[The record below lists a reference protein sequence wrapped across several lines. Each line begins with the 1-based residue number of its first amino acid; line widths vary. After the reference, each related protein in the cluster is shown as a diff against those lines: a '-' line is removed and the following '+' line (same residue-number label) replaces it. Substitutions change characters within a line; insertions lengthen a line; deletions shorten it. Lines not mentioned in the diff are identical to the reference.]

1 MTGQSPKIPHAVTP
15 PKLCTNCSLWPG
27 IALPPS
33 LVLVTCSPS
42 QSATTSPGGT
52 ILFQGAGSSC
62 KSRLRHVSRCG
73 WLHVFTLLIRC
84 LATAEFSEK
93 GGLISPGGWHSVPE
107 SQRLIIVPY
116 SLRNRGTEGRSGK
129 ESKLQESRGSSNH
142 LRCASKLS
150 PRNFQLSYQMSQRD
164 STNIPEGGNWS
175 LESLSGPKQKAM
187 KATTVME

>member
-1 MTGQSPKIPHAVTP
+1 M
-15 PKLCTNCSLWPG
+15 
-27 IALPPS
+27 
-33 LVLVTCSPS
+33 
-42 QSATTSPGGT
+42 
-52 ILFQGAGSSC
+52 
-62 KSRLRHVSRCG
+62 
-73 WLHVFTLLIRC
+73 FTLLIRC